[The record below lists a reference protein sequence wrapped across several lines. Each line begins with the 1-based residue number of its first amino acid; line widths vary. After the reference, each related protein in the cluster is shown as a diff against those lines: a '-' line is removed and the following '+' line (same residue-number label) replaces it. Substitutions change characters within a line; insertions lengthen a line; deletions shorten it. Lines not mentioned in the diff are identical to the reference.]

1 MRYNQRP
8 PQFNLPPLS
17 PKVRNVLIGALAL
30 FVAELVLNLVNP
42 SIVRS
47 LAWQPFG
54 NGFQWYQP
62 FTRYLVQ
69 GAQPI
74 SFILSLLVLYFF
86 LPMIFEKYRRG
97 TWYPILA
104 SVVLGSIAFGMTMN
118 LVGLLKP
125 GAAWGWTS
133 ISTCCV
139 ALFGLIRPKAVV
151 NLFFVLPVQAS
162 IFAWGTGLIT
172 GLLFLAA
179 PSLGSAQHFGSWL
192 GLMGW
197 WYGMGPGSKA
207 RKLKGKARKIEK
219 DLSRF
224 TVLDGGQSDS
234 NRDDWVN

>member
-1 MRYNQRP
+1 MRYSQRP
-8 PQFNLPPLS
+8 PQPILPPLS

-42 SIVRS
+42 GITRALEWQS
-47 LAWQPFG
+47 LG
-54 NGFQWYQP
+54 DGFQWYQP
-62 FTRYLVQ
+62 LTRYLVQ
-69 GAQPI
+69 GASPI
-74 SFILSLLVLYFF
+74 SFVLSLLVLYFF
-86 LPMIFEKYRRG
+86 LPMVFEKYRRG
-97 TWYPILA
+97 AWYPILV
-104 SVVLGSIAFGMTMN
+104 SVVAGSIAFGGIADA
-118 LVGLLKP
+118 VGLLKP
-125 GAAWGWTS
+125 GNAFGWTS

-151 NLFFVLPVQAS
+151 NLFFVLPVRAS

-172 GLLFLAA
+172 GLFFLSQ
-179 PSLGSAQHFGSWL
+179 PSLGTAQHFGSWL

-197 WYGMGPGSKA
+197 WYGLGPGSRN
-207 RKLKGKARKIEK
+207 RKLKTKARKIEK